1 VCLGRTGGR
10 ERLSSSLFL
19 SFLVTG
25 LNRHLIFL
33 FREFPKAG
41 GTRCSCLCHFFFS
54 YFAVT
59 FSLVFSLFSFATR
72 AFQMGFS
79 AAFLSIPSTEN
90 KNSTPTLLHFFYK
103 RERRSKNPKW
113 LTPIAARC
121 MTQAPPPPTSPGKK
135 KNRNVPARRRR
146 S

>member
-1 VCLGRTGGR
+1 MLKP
-10 ERLSSSLFL
+10 L
-19 SFLVTG
+19 SFFLGNWVKPPPHFLVSG
-25 LNRHLIFL
+25 VPESGRHTLLL
-33 FREFPKAG
+33 FVSF
-41 GTRCSCLCHFFFS
+41 FFFS

-59 FSLVFSLFSFATR
+59 FSLVFSLLSFATR

-121 MTQAPPPPTSPGKK
+121 MTQAPPTSPGKK
-135 KNRNVPARRRR
+135 KTGMCRPEEEEVDDGGGGGW
-146 S
+146 

>member
-1 VCLGRTGGR
+1 V
-10 ERLSSSLFL
+10 S
-19 SFLVTG
+19 
-25 LNRHLIFL
+25 
-33 FREFPKAG
+33 
-41 GTRCSCLCHFFFS
+41 FFFFT

-59 FSLVFSLFSFATR
+59 FSLVFSLLSFATR

-121 MTQAPPPPTSPGKK
+121 MTQAPPTSPGKK
-135 KNRNVPARRRR
+135 KKTGMCRPEEEEVDDGGGGGW
-146 S
+146 